1 MKQTLM
7 KSFLLLLM
15 LVSTSSTAMA
25 ILNRRSGDMAGMF
38 GDRSRVVVTTGQ
50 SVQEQQ
56 QQDQPVVA
64 QERQDFADIL
74 QALAKQDAEGLANLR
89 QSLGITQS
97 LAEPGRE
104 PVSNLAEGTSLRPR
118 ARPTAAPDESLRPQA
133 RPEPIAPVA
142 VPAAAPSAVQ
152 FGILDQQPQQQ
163 EQPQQQTQQT
173 PKISGTLDEAIRDQI
188 ALHEGQVN
196 YPYKDKLG
204 FWTIGI
210 GHLIGDGSDEALSQ
224 SVYAKYNKDNPMPE
238 EEVNQLFAK
247 DLDKH
252 KKIAE
257 SYPFYADMSEEGKK
271 AILDLTFNMGDFYNK
286 KKPDGTYEW
295 KNLRSQLDRG
305 DWEAAADNI
314 ASSAYAR
321 QVGNRAV
328 TVTNQLR
335 QAGGEK

>member
-1 MKQTLM
+1 
-7 KSFLLLLM
+7 
-15 LVSTSSTAMA
+15 
-25 ILNRRSGDMAGMF
+25 MAGMF

-74 QALAKQDAEGLANLR
+74 EALAKQDAEGLANLR

-97 LAEPGRE
+97 LAEPARE

-118 ARPTAAPDESLRPQA
+118 ARPTAAPEESLRPQA
-133 RPEPIAPVA
+133 RPEAIAPVA
-142 VPAAAPSAVQ
+142 APTAAPSAVQ

-163 EQPQQQTQQT
+163 EQQQQPQQTT
-173 PKISGTLDEAIRDQI
+173 KSSGTLDEVIRDQI
-188 ALHEGQVN
+188 AVHEGQVN
-196 YPYKDKLG
+196 YPYKDSRG

-210 GHLIGDGSDEALSQ
+210 GHLIGDGSDEALAKSG
-224 SVYAKYNKDNPMPE
+224 YAKYNKDNPMPE

-295 KNLRSQLDRG
+295 ENLRAQLDRG
-305 DWEAAADNI
+305 DWEAAADNL